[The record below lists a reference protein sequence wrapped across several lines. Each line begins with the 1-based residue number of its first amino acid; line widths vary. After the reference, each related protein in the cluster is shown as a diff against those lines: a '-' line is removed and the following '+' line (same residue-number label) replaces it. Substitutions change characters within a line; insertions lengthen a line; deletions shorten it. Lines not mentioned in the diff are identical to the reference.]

1 MAGHPLCPG
10 VVHGDD
16 PRMRTTAGPSRLDRG
31 PVRRATTLT
40 RVGGWCFDHRIAAVG
55 VWLLGLAAVLGAAAA
70 IGPAYDAVLDIPDSD
85 SADGFAVLDEHFS
98 ELGAGTQSG
107 TIVFRADQ
115 GVDDPEVTA
124 AMEELFASVDAGFP
138 DKDGIPEHPG
148 ATVISPYAEAG
159 GGQIARQ
166 GPLAGELAYAQVN
179 LAADV
184 DLTESALIGDAIA
197 EQAPA
202 IEGLEVLPGG
212 TALAPYAPPES
223 ELIGLAF
230 AIVVLILAF
239 GSVLAMG
246 LPVAVALGGVGA
258 GIAATLLLSNVYA
271 IPDFALS
278 VGVMI
283 GLGVGIDYALFI
295 VTRYREGTRAGKPPR
310 AATLAAMDTA
320 GRAVIFAGTTVVISL
335 LGMLLMGIPLVAG
348 VGLGASVTVLLTMI
362 SSLTLLP
369 ALLALARE
377 RIEVTRW
384 RGLIGV
390 GFVAAAMLGAG
401 IGFPP
406 LAAGGVILAAATLL
420 VSFAVRPLR
429 RRVPRRNAKPVRDT
443 AAYRWSRTIQRRPWL
458 WLAVGT
464 VALLT
469 LASPILGLRLGVADE
484 SNYPEGTYTRRAY
497 DLLTEGFGAGFNGP
511 LLITAV
517 PHAGAGASAGVGD
530 GAEAVQGLR
539 QALARTAGVA
549 TVTEPLPNDPTD
561 AEAFL
566 MTAMPTTAPQADA
579 TTGLVHRLRDGV
591 IPAAVTGTE
600 LDVKVTGTTAA
611 NIDLTNYLGRRVF
624 VFFGVVLG
632 LSFGLL
638 LMVFRS
644 LLVPIKAVIMNVLS
658 MTATYGVVVAVFQWG
673 WGGNLLGIAG
683 APIEPFIPMIL
694 FAIVFGLSM
703 DYEVFLLSRVREEYA
718 RTNDPVESVADG
730 LAATA
735 RVITAAAA
743 IMVVVFGSFVFEDD
757 RVLTMFGLGMAVA
770 VLLDATVIRMLLVPA
785 TMQLLGARN
794 WWMPRWLD
802 RLVPRLSA
810 EGTAV
815 GAHADRHDNALSRD
829 VAETGTPAPD
839 RQPVDA

>member
-1 MAGHPLCPG
+1 MCPG
-10 VVHGDD
+10 VMHGDD
-16 PRMRTTAGPSRLDRG
+16 PRMRA
-31 PVRRATTLT
+31 ATTPSPTDRVLVGREDT
-40 RVGGWCFDHRIAAVG
+40 TLCCVGGWCFDHRIAAVG
-55 VWLLGLAAVLGAAAA
+55 VWLLGLAAVFGAAGV

-85 SADGFAVLDEHFS
+85 SADGFAVLDEHFT

-115 GVDDPEVTA
+115 GVDDPQVTA
-124 AMEELFASVDAGFP
+124 AMEELFALVDAGFP
-138 DKDGIPEHPG
+138 DEDGVPEHPG
-148 ATVISPYAEAG
+148 AMVISPYSEQG
-159 GGQIARQ
+159 EGQIAGQ
-166 GPLAGELAYAQVN
+166 GPLADELAYAQVN
-179 LAADV
+179 LAADI
-184 DLTESALIGDAIA
+184 DLTESALIGEAIA
-197 EQAPA
+197 EHAPA
-202 IEGLEVLPGG
+202 IEGLEVFPGG
-212 TALAPYAPPES
+212 AALAPYESPGS

-258 GIAATLLLSNVYA
+258 GIAATLLLSNIYP
-271 IPDFALS
+271 IPDFTLS

-320 GRAVIFAGTTVVISL
+320 GRAVIFAGITVVISL

-362 SSLTLLP
+362 SSLTLVP
-369 ALLALARE
+369 ALLALAQE

-384 RGLIGV
+384 RGL
-390 GFVAAAMLGAG
+390 VAAGLVAVAMLGAG

-406 LAAGGVILAAATLL
+406 LAAGGAILAAATLL
-420 VSFAVRPLR
+420 VSFAVGPLR
-429 RRVPRRNAKPVRDT
+429 RQVPRRSAKPARDT
-443 AAYRWSRTIQRRPWL
+443 TAYRWSRIIQRNPWL

-469 LASPILGLRLGVADE
+469 LASPILDLRLGVADE
-484 SNYPEGTYTRRAY
+484 SNHPEGTYTRQAY
-497 DLLTEGFGAGFNGP
+497 DLLAEGFGDGFNGP
-511 LLITAV
+511 LLITVV
-517 PHAGAGASAGVGD
+517 PGAGVGANAGAGAGD
-530 GAEAVQGLR
+530 ATEAVQGLR
-539 QALARTAGVA
+539 QALARTPGVVA
-549 TVTEPLPNDPTD
+549 VSEPLADDPT
-561 AEAFL
+561 APNAFL
-566 MTAMPTTAPQADA
+566 MTLMPTTAPQAEA
-579 TTGLVHRLRDGV
+579 TSGLVTRLRDDV

-611 NIDLTNYLGRRVF
+611 NIDLTNFLGRRVL

-632 LSFGLL
+632 LSFVLL

-644 LLVPIKAVIMNVLS
+644 LLVPFKAVIMNVLS

-673 WGGNLLGIAG
+673 WGGDLLGIAG

-718 RTNDPVESVADG
+718 RTDDAVESVADG

-743 IMVVVFGSFVFEDD
+743 IMVVVFGSFVLEDD
-757 RVLTMFGLGMAVA
+757 RVLRMFGLGLAVA
-770 VLLDATVIRMLLVPA
+770 VLLDATLIRMLLVPA
-785 TMQLLGARN
+785 TMALLGARN

-802 RLVPRLSA
+802 RLVPRLTA
-810 EGTAV
+810 EGTS
-815 GAHADRHDNALSRD
+815 ADADGHDNAPSRNED
-829 VAETGTPAPD
+829 ETGAPA
-839 RQPVDA
+839 RELQAVDA